1 MTIAWTFLIAT
12 ETNGVYLT
20 NESVLILILIVL
32 RFHYCKKY
40 NRENHDVN
48 ELLLHHFFSF
58 DIIFFDIIPIFP
70 GLFSG
75 PIFSKNSCII

>member
-1 MTIAWTFLIAT
+1 MLMNYFYII
-12 ETNGVYLT
+12 
-20 NESVLILILIVL
+20 
-32 RFHYCKKY
+32 
-40 NRENHDVN
+40 
-48 ELLLHHFFSF
+48 FFSF